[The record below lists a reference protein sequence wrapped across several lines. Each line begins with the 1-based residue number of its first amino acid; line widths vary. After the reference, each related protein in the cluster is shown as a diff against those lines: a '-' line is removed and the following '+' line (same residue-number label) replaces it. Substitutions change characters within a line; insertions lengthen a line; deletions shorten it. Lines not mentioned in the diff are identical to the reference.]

1 MPDASWSPEINWNT
15 PAGRTLKKLFAALS
29 PDREWAITLF
39 GSSPLQLGLEP
50 TFNSADVDLFA
61 GDFGESH
68 DELLHAVEVAELQ
81 KDDSAKVYVQ
91 ACVPSNFRTHPLW
104 MDRAY
109 TTQVG
114 HVRLTLPHPIDI
126 LIAKLPRLEDKDLRA
141 YRLVIEKTGHPT
153 EAEMR
158 RDLQGSVDLYRP
170 NFDEELIG
178 DITTNT
184 AILWQELWGKSINV
198 RQEIIAPA
206 LEARRKGYEPD
217 LPRVDYKADLRRLAE
232 E

>member
-1 MPDASWSPEINWNT
+1 MSWSPEINWKT
-15 PAGRTLKKLFAALS
+15 PAGAALLALFEAL
-29 PDREWAITLF
+29 PHDQEWSITLF
-39 GSSPLQLGLEP
+39 GSSPLQLALEP
-50 TFNSADVDLFA
+50 SFTSADVDLYA
-61 GDFGESH
+61 GSWDESYEALK
-68 DELLHAVEVAELQ
+68 DAVKRIGLEKEVTTG
-81 KDDSAKVYVQ
+81 VYIQV
-91 ACVPSNFRTHPLW
+91 CVPSNFRTNPDWHK
-104 MDRAY
+104 RAY

-114 HVRLTLPHPIDI
+114 HVSLTLPHPIDI

-158 RDLQGSVDLYRP
+158 RELQLSVDLYRP

-217 LPRVDYKADLRRLAE
+217 MPRVDYKADLRRLAE

>member
-1 MPDASWSPEINWNT
+1 MPDAYWPPQINWET

-29 PDREWAITLF
+29 PDRDWSITLF
-39 GSSPLQLGLEP
+39 GSSPLQLTLEP
-50 TFNSADVDLFA
+50 AFTSADVDLFA
-61 GDFGESH
+61 GEVDESH
-68 DELLHAVEVAELQ
+68 EELVRAVELAKLQ

-91 ACVPSNFRTHPLW
+91 PCVASNFRTNPLW
-104 MDRAY
+104 LRRAY
-109 TTQVG
+109 STRVG
-114 HVRLTLPHPIDI
+114 HVMLTLPHPIDI

-158 RDLQGSVDLYRP
+158 RELQASVDLYRP
-170 NFDEELIG
+170 NFDEEVIG

-184 AILWQELWGKSINV
+184 AILWQELWDKPINV

-206 LEARRKGYEPD
+206 LAARRQGYEPD
-217 LPRVDYKADLRRLAE
+217 LPRVDYKADLRRLSE
-232 E
+232 Q

>member
-1 MPDASWSPEINWNT
+1 MFWSPTINWAT
-15 PAGRTLKKLFAALS
+15 PAGAVLEKLFAELPANRSWHL
-29 PDREWAITLF
+29 TLF
-39 GSSPLQLGLEP
+39 GSSPLQLAIEP
-50 TFNSADVDLFA
+50 TFTSADVDLYG
-61 GDFGESH
+61 GDFGEAH
-68 DELLHAVEVAELQ
+68 EALQQAVQRAGLEKGGKSEM
-81 KDDSAKVYVQ
+81 YVQ
-91 ACVPSNFRTHPLW
+91 VCVPSNFRTHPLW
-104 MDRAY
+104 LTRAY
-109 TTQVG
+109 TIQVG
-114 HVRLTLPHPIDI
+114 HVTLTLPHPHDI
-126 LIAKLPRLEDKDLRA
+126 LIAKLARLEEKDLRA

-158 RDLQGSVDLYRP
+158 RELQGSVDLYRP

>member
-1 MPDASWSPEINWNT
+1 LE
-15 PAGRTLKKLFAALS
+15 RLFAEL
-29 PDREWAITLF
+29 PTDRLWHITLF
-39 GSSPLQLGLEP
+39 SSSPLQLALEP
-50 TFNSADVDLFA
+50 TFTSADVDLYA
-61 GDFGESH
+61 EDFGEVH
-68 DELLHAVEVAELQ
+68 DALQEAVRKAGLEKGGAH
-81 KDDSAKVYVQ
+81 DVYVQ
-91 ACVPSNFRTHPLW
+91 ACVPSNFRTNPGWHR
-104 MDRAY
+104 RAY

-114 HVRLTLPHPIDI
+114 HVKLTLPHPIDI

-158 RDLQGSVDLYRP
+158 RELQESVDLYRP

-217 LPRVDYKADLRRLAE
+217 LPRVDYKAELRRLSE

>member
-1 MPDASWSPEINWNT
+1 MSWSPEINWKT
-15 PAGRTLKKLFAALS
+15 PAGEALLALFEAL
-29 PDREWAITLF
+29 PRNLEWAITLF
-39 GSSPLQLGLEP
+39 GSSPLQLTLEP
-50 TFNSADVDLFA
+50 SFTSADVDLYA
-61 GDFGESH
+61 GSW
-68 DELLHAVEVAELQ
+68 DETYAEL
-81 KDDSAKVYVQ
+81 KDAVHRIGLEKEVSTGIYIQV
-91 ACVPSNFRTHPLW
+91 CVPSNFRTNPLW
-104 MDRAY
+104 LTRAY

-126 LIAKLPRLEDKDLRA
+126 LIAKLPRLEEKDLRA

-158 RDLQGSVDLYRP
+158 RELQASVDLYRP

-184 AILWQELWGKSINV
+184 AVLWQELWGKSINV